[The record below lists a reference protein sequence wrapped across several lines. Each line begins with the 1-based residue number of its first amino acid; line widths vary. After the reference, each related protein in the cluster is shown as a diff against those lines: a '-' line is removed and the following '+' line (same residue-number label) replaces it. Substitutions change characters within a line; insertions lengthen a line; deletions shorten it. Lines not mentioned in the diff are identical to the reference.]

1 MADLSSWLPG
11 LLGPVELQEDGETV
25 IAPAQKWNFSGIT
38 LSYNATTKTLT
49 LTATPAAAAIAYEEF
64 APAPGGAPPSPPSH
78 TSAVGNSTI
87 AVDTS
92 DADVTAVDIE
102 LDSAEEDGVHKWI
115 VDYAGLAAT
124 KPITITPQSGQIRQW
139 DGSMGSSLVL
149 DENGDSVHL
158 IKMFGDW
165 VIA

>member
-25 IAPAQKWNFSGIT
+25 IAPAKTWNFSGVNLT
-38 LSYNATTKTLT
+38 YNATTKTLT
-49 LTATPAAAAIAYEEF
+49 FTVAAAAAAIGYEEF
-64 APAPGGAPPSPPSH
+64 APAPGPARPSPPSH
-78 TSAVGNSTI
+78 TSAVGNSTV

-92 DADVTAVDIE
+92 DSNVTSVDIE
-102 LDSAEEDGVHKWI
+102 LDSTEEDGVHKWI

-124 KPITITPQSGQIRQW
+124 KNITITPQSGQIRQW

-149 DENGDSVHL
+149 DEDGDSVHL

>member
-25 IAPAQKWNFSGIT
+25 IAPAKTWNFSGVNLT
-38 LSYNATTKTLT
+38 YNATTKTLT
-49 LTATPAAAAIAYEEF
+49 FTVAAAAAAIGYEEF
-64 APAPGGAPPSPPSH
+64 APDPGSGPASTQTY
-78 TSAVGNSTI
+78 TSEVGNSTV
-87 AVDTS
+87 AVDSSGTYVS
-92 DADVTAVDIE
+92 DVEIE
-102 LDSAEEDGVHKWI
+102 LDSTEEDGVHKWI

-124 KPITITPQSGQIRQW
+124 KNITITPQSGQIRQW

-149 DENGDSVHL
+149 DEDGDSVHL